1 MRSQDCEERK
11 LLSSSR
17 LLDSVVVGI
26 SEAKAATEPEGANRE
41 GILFYPDVTA
51 QIADLIRRIC
61 CVCALKLY
69 YYDFN

>member
-41 GILFYPDVTA
+41 GISFYPDVTA
-51 QIADLIRRIC
+51 QRLNSADLLCLYVETVFIR
-61 CVCALKLY
+61 
-69 YYDFN
+69 F